1 MTDQAFAQA
10 DPEWL
15 KLIGEA
21 RDWLA
26 GPLGQLLLEEE
37 WRLLEDELVAQAF
50 SRGFCGIRCLP
61 GRLLRLINLG
71 TVNDEGQQCTGP
83 PQDYQGKQD

>member
-26 GPLGQLLLEEE
+26 GPLGQLLLEQER
-37 WRLLEDELVAQAF
+37 RLP
-50 SRGFCGIRCLP
+50 SRCA
-61 GRLLRLINLG
+61 
-71 TVNDEGQQCTGP
+71 
-83 PQDYQGKQD
+83 